1 MLIFR
6 RDGKCHG
13 WGKIF
18 VPNPWRTLREVDF
31 YSTFSGSVR
40 LYPPCHLAPPG
51 SFDTRGATC
60 LWHQIITPVAL
71 GPRVTQGGRFPK
83 TSGASWTHMGP
94 LPETGSWGP
103 DQNVMPPKQG
113 RWNAQESYVT
123 LCRRLKASLDFFL
136 SFWGLNT
143 SNCANYARVT
153 VPRWKQSLHIRNIL
167 YNHDPSGYCLYLM
180 SFQRTSAT
188 YFTTRRR
195 GDQMA
200 RRLKA
205 LQS

>member
-1 MLIFR
+1 M
-6 RDGKCHG
+6 
-13 WGKIF
+13 
-18 VPNPWRTLREVDF
+18 
-31 YSTFSGSVR
+31 R

-83 TSGASWTHMGP
+83 TSGASWTHIGP

-123 LCRRLKASLDFFL
+123 LCRRLKASLDFFSLFLGTEHFQLRKLCKSHCSPMKAITSYQEHLVQSRSFGVLFIFNEL
-136 SFWGLNT
+136 SKDICN
-143 SNCANYARVT
+143 V
-153 VPRWKQSLHIRNIL
+153 L
-167 YNHDPSGYCLYLM
+167 YH
-180 SFQRTSAT
+180 QEKR
-188 YFTTRRR
+188 
-195 GDQMA
+195 
-200 RRLKA
+200 
-205 LQS
+205 